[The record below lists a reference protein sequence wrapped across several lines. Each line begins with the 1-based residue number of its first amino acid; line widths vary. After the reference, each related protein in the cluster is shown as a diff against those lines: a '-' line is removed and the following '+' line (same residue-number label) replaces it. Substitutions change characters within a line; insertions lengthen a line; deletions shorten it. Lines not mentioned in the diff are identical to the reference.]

1 MKAKTYNTIF
11 FVLGIVTLIYMVY
24 KIGLQVIWD
33 NILQTGIWFIPVIG
47 IWLFIYI
54 LNALAFREII
64 FERKLPES
72 KLPFLSILKLTI
84 SGYAI
89 NYITPFIALGG
100 EPYRVMTLQKK
111 LGANKATS
119 SVLLYNF
126 IHIFSHIVFWMVSI
140 IFIIIVLKPGTK
152 ALIGCILTFLIFFL
166 LLYWVFLKYKKG
178 LLMVTFGLLS
188 RIFFLRKRVNA
199 FIDKRRENLEEI
211 DRHIIDLFSH
221 RGGTFY
227 ASTIFEFV
235 ARLLGCLEI
244 YFIALALKA
253 PIGLFDSFV
262 ISAGSS
268 LFANLIFFSPMQ
280 LGAREGGFILALRS
294 IGLNGGMGIFMSL
307 VTRIRE
313 LVWIFIGLILMKTK
327 TKHLS

>member
-1 MKAKTYNTIF
+1 MKAKTYNTLF
-11 FVLGIVTLIYMVY
+11 FVLGLLTLLYMVY

-33 NILQTGIWFIPVIG
+33 NIVQTGFWFLPVIG
-47 IWLFIYI
+47 IWLIIYI

-64 FERKLPES
+64 FERKLPHS

-100 EPYRVMTLQKK
+100 EPYRVMSLQKK
-111 LGANKATS
+111 LDTNKATS

-140 IFIIIVLKPGTK
+140 ICIIIVLKPGTK
-152 ALIGCILTFLIFFL
+152 ALIGCILTFVIFFL

-178 LLMVTFGLLS
+178 LLMISFKLLA
-188 RIFFLRKRVNA
+188 RIP
-199 FIDKRRENLEEI
+199 FIKNRMMKFIEKRRGNLEEI
-211 DRHIIDLFSH
+211 DLHIIDLFSK
-221 RGGTFY
+221 RRGTFY
-227 ASTIFEFV
+227 ASTFFEFV
-235 ARLLGCLEI
+235 ARVIGCLEI

-262 ISAGSS
+262 ISSGSS

-280 LGAREGGFILALRS
+280 LGAREGGFILALKS
-294 IGLNGGMGIFMSL
+294 IGLNGGMGIFLSL

-327 TKHLS
+327 SKHL